1 LLHNKYRITMITN
14 CNSKFND
21 TTYTNDFNNYP
32 FELSD
37 FQKWAIKGIKT
48 DKNVLITAHTGSG
61 KTLPAEHA
69 IQYFVNKGKKVIYCS
84 PLKALSNEKFNDFNQ
99 KFKDISF
106 GILTGDIKYNPDAD
120 VLIMTTEIL
129 KNNLF
134 QINQNE
140 EDDTTPTNK
149 ATLDFEMDIKNE
161 LACVIY
167 DEIHYINDIDRGHVW
182 EESIMLLPETTQIIG
197 LSATIQNPEKLCMLL
212 HQSNNKEVY
221 LCSNK
226 KRVVPLIHHLYYTI
240 PENAKKKISE
250 KTLNL
255 IEDTINKPIV
265 LKQDNTFYDNA
276 VHHIAKIDKA
286 LFQYKNVKTNKYF
299 VMNNM
304 VQYLKE
310 HDKLPGIVF
319 VFSRKQCY
327 EYARKITVPLFENN
341 ENKAELINKE
351 CKSILISKLSNWQ
364 EYTKLKE
371 YIELV
376 KLLEKGIAVHHSGV
390 TPIFREMIELLFKKK
405 YIRLLFATETF
416 AVGINMP
423 TRSVVFTSLKKY
435 TQNGYRCLF
444 PHEYTQMAGR
454 AGRRGIDD
462 VGYIYHLNNFFVS
475 RNFIDV
481 DQYRHMVTGNSQEI
495 QSKINISP
503 TMMLRYMYT
512 TGDSN
517 INEYLKNSMIYD
529 EASKQQQYFKE
540 RKEALYDIYKQSK
553 EKLENYEFI
562 TSLKAATNYY
572 NYLDVST
579 STHQQHVP
587 QSVVKQYKKVF
598 KKWGERNLEKDIQV
612 IINFRKAEQEYNKIN
627 QSIVED
633 GDYFTKDIETHI
645 KMLTTNKFITQ
656 TQTQTQTQTS
666 DLSNLY
672 NLTMKGTIASILQE
686 VPSLPFAEYIVDN
699 ITDIANLSAPEIT
712 VLLSMFTNIRLSDE
726 DKVVDPTI
734 LNIPYS
740 CMINIA
746 NVKTYINKYLDI
758 EMFVCS
764 SVPKNYEYHYDI
776 CELIF
781 KWCNAEKEEDTNKIF
796 QELAYWGIFLGDF
809 VKAVLKINNIVNELE
824 KVAEVM
830 ENVKLL
836 AKLQSIHTITL
847 KSVISNNSLYL

>member
-1 LLHNKYRITMITN
+1 MITN
-14 CNSKFND
+14 CNTTFND
-21 TTYTNDFNNYP
+21 NTYQSSFDNYP

-37 FQKWAIKGIKT
+37 FQKWAIKAIHT

-69 IQYFVNKGKKVIYCS
+69 IKHFVNKGKKVIYCS
-84 PLKALSNEKFNDFNQ
+84 PLKALSNEKFNDFNT
-99 KFKDISF
+99 KFQDISF

-140 EDDTTPTNK
+140 DETKPSDK
-149 ATLDFEMDIKNE
+149 VSLDFEMDIKNE

-255 IEDTINKPIV
+255 IENTINKPLV
-265 LKQDNTFYDNA
+265 LKQDNTFYDDA
-276 VHHIAKIDKA
+276 VHHIAKVDKA
-286 LFQYKNVKTNKYF
+286 LFQYKNVKINKYL

-310 HDKLPGIVF
+310 NDKLPAIVF

-327 EYARKITVPLFENN
+327 EYAKKVTIPLFENN
-341 ENKAELINKE
+341 ENKAELIKKE
-351 CKSILISKLSNWQ
+351 CKSILISKLTNWK
-364 EYTKLKE
+364 EYVKLKE
-371 YIELV
+371 FIELV
-376 KLLEKGIAVHHSGV
+376 ALLEKGIAVHHSGV

-435 TQNGYRCLF
+435 TQSGYRCLF

-454 AGRRGIDD
+454 AGRRGIDTI
-462 VGYIYHLNNFFVS
+462 GYVYHLNNFFVN

-481 DQYRHMVTGNSQEI
+481 DQYRHMVNGNSQEI
-495 QSKINISP
+495 QSKIVISP

-529 EASKQQQYFKE
+529 EASKQQYYLKE
-540 RKEALYDIYKQSK
+540 RKETLYDIYKQSK
-553 EKLENYEFI
+553 DKLENYEFI
-562 TSLKAATNYY
+562 TSFKAATSYY
-572 NYLDVST
+572 EYLDAST

-587 QSVVKQYKKVF
+587 QSVIKQYRKVF

-612 IINFRKAEQEYNKIN
+612 IVNFRKAEQQYNKI
-627 QSIVED
+627 IEAITED
-633 GDYFTKDIETHI
+633 DDYFTKDIETHI

-656 TQTQTQTQTS
+656 TQQTHDS
-666 DLSNLY
+666 SNLY
-672 NLTMKGTIASILQE
+672 TLTIKGTVASILQE

-699 ITDIANLSAPEIT
+699 ISDLSSLTASEIA

-726 DKVVDPTI
+726 DKVVDPTV

-746 NVKTYINKYLDI
+746 NIKTYINKYLDI

-781 KWCNAEKEEDTNKIF
+781 KWCNAENEEDTNKIF
-796 QELAYWGIFLGDF
+796 QELEYWGIFLGDF
-809 VKAVLKINNIVNELE
+809 VKAILKINNIVNELE

-836 AKLQSIHTITL
+836 STLQSIHTLTL
-847 KSVISNNSLYL
+847 KSVVSNNSLYL

>member
-1 LLHNKYRITMITN
+1 MITN
-14 CNSKFND
+14 CNSTFND
-21 TTYTNDFNNYP
+21 TTYTSDFSNYP

-61 KTLPAEHA
+61 KTLPAEYA
-69 IQYFVNKGKKVIYCS
+69 IEHFVNKGKKVIYCS
-84 PLKALSNEKFNDFNQ
+84 PLKALSNEKFNDFNH
-99 KFKDISF
+99 KFPNISF

-140 EDDTTPTNK
+140 DDEASTNK

-212 HQSNNKEVY
+212 HQSNNKQVY

-255 IEDTINKPIV
+255 IEDTINKPMV
-265 LKQDNTFYDNA
+265 LKENNQFNDNA

-517 INEYLKNSMIYD
+517 INDYLKNSMIYD

-572 NYLDVST
+572 NYLDAST
-579 STHQQHVP
+579 STHQQNVP

-627 QSIVED
+627 QSIVEN

-656 TQTQTQTQTS
+656 TQTQEQEQEQEQNTSQT
-666 DLSNLY
+666 Y
-672 NLTMKGTIASILQE
+672 NLTIKGTVASILQE

-699 ITDIANLSAPEIT
+699 ISDIANLTPSEIT

-746 NVKTYINKYLDI
+746 NIKTYINKYLDV

-764 SVPKNYEYHYDI
+764 SVPKNYEFHYDI

-796 QELAYWGIFLGDF
+796 QELDYWGIFLGDF

-836 AKLQSIHTITL
+836 AKLQSIHTLTL